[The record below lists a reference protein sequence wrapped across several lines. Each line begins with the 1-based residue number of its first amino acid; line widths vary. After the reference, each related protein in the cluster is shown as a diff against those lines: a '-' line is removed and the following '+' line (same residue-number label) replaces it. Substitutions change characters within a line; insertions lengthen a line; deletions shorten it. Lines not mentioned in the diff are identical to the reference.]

1 MAYVSIRKYI
11 GRDVQTVWQY
21 VSEWGGTSRWIPGV
35 GVVST
40 VGAGVG
46 ATRSAE
52 LSAET
57 GFPGIIT
64 ERLDVLD
71 ENNCSFR
78 YSTVGEN
85 PLPVKE
91 YSAQMT
97 VEPSGEGSIVT
108 WSSDWEPDGI
118 SEDELK
124 ESFEQLYTISLD
136 NVERELESS

>member
-1 MAYVSIRKYI
+1 MAYVSIKKYI

-40 VGAGVG
+40 VGVGVG

-57 GFPGIIT
+57 GFPGMIT
-64 ERLDVLD
+64 ERLDALD
-71 ENNCSFR
+71 ENNCSFS
-78 YSTVGEN
+78 YSTVGDN

-97 VEPSGEGSIVT
+97 VESSGEGSMVT
-108 WSSDWEPDGI
+108 WRSDWEPHGI
-118 SEDELK
+118 SEEELK
-124 ESFEQLYTISLD
+124 EAFEQLYTISLD
-136 NVERELESS
+136 NVERELKAT